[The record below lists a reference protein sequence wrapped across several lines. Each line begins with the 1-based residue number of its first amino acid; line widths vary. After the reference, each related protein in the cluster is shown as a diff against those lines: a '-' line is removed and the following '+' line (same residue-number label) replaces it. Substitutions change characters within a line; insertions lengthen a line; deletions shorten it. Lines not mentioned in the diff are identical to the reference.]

1 MKTEGV
7 ICRLQVAGCRL
18 QVAGYTSQVAIMM
31 TIIIIIVIIIMII
44 IIIIMI
50 IIIIVII
57 INAAGI
63 TANLR
68 EYIHTYALMN
78 VRTGY
83 ECPSPED
90 SLRWGKLYNKRQGC
104 SQKQIMTNE

>member
-1 MKTEGV
+1 M
-7 ICRLQVAGCRL
+7 QVAGAGCRL

-31 TIIIIIVIIIMII
+31 TIIIIKVMIIIVIITIIIIVIIIIMII
-44 IIIIMI
+44 IIII
-50 IIIIVII
+50 IIIVII
-57 INAAGI
+57 IIIIIITAGI

-83 ECPSPED
+83 ECPSPKD
-90 SLRWGKLYNKRQGC
+90 SLR
-104 SQKQIMTNE
+104 